1 MSGWIS
7 VSERLPD
14 NNDRSGFY
22 SVSDF
27 VLVSNGAEPDMC
39 RLINGRWHCAYSG
52 EEIEFEPTHW
62 QPLPEPP
69 CT

>member
-7 VSERLPD
+7 VSERLPK
-14 NNDRSGFY
+14 Y
-22 SVSDF
+22 SYD
-27 VLVSNGAEPDMC
+27 VLVADANWQSVAYIIDGEWKAANVDCGANFRVYLD
-39 RLINGRWHCAYSG
+39 
-52 EEIEFEPTHW
+52 FTPTHW